1 MKMLAKLL
9 TAAIAI
15 VLTLLIVRKL
25 AALAE
30 RARVRVRSEPRRE
43 PRAVTL
49 RKDPESG
56 VWRPED

>member
-1 MKMLAKLL
+1 MMIAKLL

-15 VLTLLIVRKL
+15 ALTLLIIRKVV
-25 AALAE
+25 AFAE
-30 RARVRVRSEPRRE
+30 RARIKVRTEPRRQ

>member
-1 MKMLAKLL
+1 MKMIAKLL

-15 VLTLLIVRKL
+15 VLTVLVVRKL

-30 RARVRVRSEPRRE
+30 RARVRVRNEPRRA

-49 RKDPESG
+49 RQDPENG

>member
-1 MKMLAKLL
+1 MIAKLL

-15 VLTLLIVRKL
+15 VLTVLIVRKI

-30 RARVRVRSEPRRE
+30 RARVRVRKEPRRAT
-43 PRAVTL
+43 RAVTL
-49 RKDPESG
+49 RQDPESG